1 MISSHFFAPESV
13 FRLRSSVT
21 RHATRPDVW
30 SRYPYNA
37 SRIAF
42 GSLRASTFSNPILT
56 RASISVT
63 RNSTHRDRIPFRRR
77 SRCRRMRS
85 AADER
90 AIVSAGTV
98 MISLRFVPVTGRRYP
113 FWRRACI
120 DIAIEKGVQ
129 AALRLSRAHRLHHR
143 LVNAR
148 DPARERINNN
158 ATFSLLEKLGH
169 GPGKRPRSKGCVM
182 RVTEDRN
189 RKTESRDLIGFRD

>member
-1 MISSHFFAPESV
+1 MISSHFFARELG

-21 RHATRPDVW
+21 RHATRPNVW

-42 GSLRASTFSNPILT
+42 GSLRVSTFSNPILT

-63 RNSTHRDRIPFRRR
+63 RNSTQRDRIPFRRR

-98 MISLRFVPVTGRRYP
+98 MTSLRFARQCNYVRREPLPPAVVVIHFGGGGVPRPVLGVARPQTGRTIRS
-113 FWRRACI
+113 
-120 DIAIEKGVQ
+120 
-129 AALRLSRAHRLHHR
+129 SR
-143 LVNAR
+143 
-148 DPARERINNN
+148 PA
-158 ATFSLLEKLGH
+158 T
-169 GPGKRPRSKGCVM
+169 
-182 RVTEDRN
+182 RVTVHRAS
-189 RKTESRDLIGFRD
+189 TPPA